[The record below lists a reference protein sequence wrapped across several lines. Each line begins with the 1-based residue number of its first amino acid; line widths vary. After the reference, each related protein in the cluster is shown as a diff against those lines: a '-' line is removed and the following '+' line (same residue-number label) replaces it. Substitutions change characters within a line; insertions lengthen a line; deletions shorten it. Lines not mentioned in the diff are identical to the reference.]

1 MCNGYKISSGAP
13 FLTNSM
19 CISCDIKNTV
29 IEDAMLVAIFR
40 LILTY
45 SMFMRGKHFHQSPG
59 LTGMYLLGQAVR
71 QLFLSKV

>member
-1 MCNGYKISSGAP
+1 
-13 FLTNSM
+13 
-19 CISCDIKNTV
+19 
-29 IEDAMLVAIFR
+29 MLVAIFR

-71 QLFLSKV
+71 QLFLSELSNSKPLDKCIQIKNMSNFTAYFLNNFYNM